1 MAALRQ
7 LIERSGSRSD
17 RAAEVGGPAGRHRSC
32 LLDHCRTESHAKLA
46 VTRAE
51 PTEALDRQL
60 HATRAGLAATRA
72 GPAAARAG
80 PAAARAGPAAARA
93 GPAAAQAG
101 LAAAVKYGARPLQNL
116 KNNIITTHEA

>member
-1 MAALRQ
+1 MTGQLRWV
-7 LIERSGSRSD
+7 D
-17 RAAEVGGPAGRHRSC
+17 PGRHRSC

-80 PAAARAGPAAARA
+80 PAAA
-93 GPAAAQAG
+93 QAG